1 MQQRLDGSDDVWAW
15 TCMSREQVNRGVE
28 ISCMFAEQIKYRWI
42 LICQRIINQNM
53 LHCTHPP
60 LAAAAAEEAEAEA
73 EAAAV
78 AAVAAFLDRFLG
90 GIQDVVLFAGG
101 PFK

>member
-1 MQQRLDGSDDVWAW
+1 
-15 TCMSREQVNRGVE
+15 
-28 ISCMFAEQIKYRWI
+28 
-42 LICQRIINQNM
+42 M

-60 LAAAAAEEAEAEA
+60 LAAAAEEAEAEA

-90 GIQDVVLFAGG
+90 GIQDV
-101 PFK
+101 

>member
-1 MQQRLDGSDDVWAW
+1 
-15 TCMSREQVNRGVE
+15 
-28 ISCMFAEQIKYRWI
+28 
-42 LICQRIINQNM
+42 M

-60 LAAAAAEEAEAEA
+60 LAAAAEEAEA

-90 GIQDVVLFAGG
+90 GIQDVSFAGG
-101 PFK
+101 PFQWNADEKPPTKLARCAFECVNAEMEQAKQTEPMEYD